1 MILSTNADQKQ
12 VEGEAQGPEETL
24 QKFLKD
30 VDKGPRSAHVVKLE
44 KKILDV
50 RDDDDDDGHFGVRRT
65 SESLFESS

>member
-50 RDDDDDDGHFGVRRT
+50 RDDDDGHFGVRRT